1 MRRLAVRRLAVI
13 GFGAT
18 CLLLAADEPKQ
29 YAQVSKTERVDLPA
43 GGTIRLTHAVG
54 ILNVEAWDR
63 PDVVITTIKSSK
75 VDYNSREREKAMH
88 RLDQVHVTTERRGN
102 ELVITTEFPRE
113 FSIPRPYPMGGGTDF
128 NLEYRIKAPGAAG
141 LIADL
146 KVGEVNVDNLA
157 GGIHVTLRQG
167 EIMLHLPEAAS
178 YDMHTRSDVGAVNS
192 DFPVHQ
198 KRRLW
203 LVGVRTAH
211 DDAKA
216 RKLHLRVGYGDI
228 VILKTRIPKPPE
240 PLTAAAKAAGL

>member
-1 MRRLAVRRLAVI
+1 MTMRILVAI
-13 GFGAT
+13 GFGAG

-29 YAQVSKTERVDLPA
+29 YVQARKTERVDFPP

-54 ILNVEAWDR
+54 VLNVEAWDR
-63 PDVVITTIKSSK
+63 PDVEITTIKP
-75 VDYNSREREKAMH
+75 DR
-88 RLDQVHVTTERRGN
+88 VHVTAKRRGN

-128 NLEYRIKAPGAAG
+128 NLEYRIKAPGTAS

-157 GGIHVTLRQG
+157 GDIHVTLRQG
-167 EIMLHLPEAAS
+167 EIMLHLPEDAS
-178 YDMHTRSDVGAVNS
+178 YDIHTRTDVGAVNS
-192 DFPVHQ
+192 DFPAHQ

-211 DDAKA
+211 EDAKA
-216 RKLHLRVGYGDI
+216 HKLHLRVGYGDV
-228 VILKTRIPKPPE
+228 VILKTCIPKPPE
-240 PLTAAAKAAGL
+240 PLTAAAEAAGL